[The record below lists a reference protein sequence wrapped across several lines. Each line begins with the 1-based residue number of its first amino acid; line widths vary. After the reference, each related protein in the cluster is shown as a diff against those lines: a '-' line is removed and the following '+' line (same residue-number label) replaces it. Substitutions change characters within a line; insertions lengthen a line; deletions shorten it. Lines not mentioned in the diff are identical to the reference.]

1 MHRILGIIQWLFGYS
16 FADFETCVSVI
27 PITPKLWPSGTCY
40 LMAWSLV
47 SDSFVET
54 PVHQNGYLAVRA
66 LFLALP
72 TRKCSQKRTQQ
83 QCVLYFLCF
92 PYVKY
97 CGPQVWLLKPLDTW
111 YHYNQIPS
119 WCQSAWG
126 VTPALPLTFCTNL
139 GSYLFGLISI
149 PLVWNPDALIP
160 PNPFRLMM
168 QISSQPGFFLGLLA
182 TLNRVFTLF
191 PWALS
196 LLDREWLRDGWE
208 SDMRGPKKSPAVKA
222 CHRCFMLPSGGEQR
236 VCLWIKH
243 MYACMW
249 SSGIYL
255 FKLTCLT

>member
-1 MHRILGIIQWLFGYS
+1 MNILKSLSAPPTFSCESPAYTDRGDIRPVLF
-16 FADFETCVSVI
+16 V
-27 PITPKLWPSGTCY
+27 
-40 LMAWSLV
+40 
-47 SDSFVET
+47 
-54 PVHQNGYLAVRA
+54 
-66 LFLALP
+66 LFL
-72 TRKCSQKRTQQ
+72 SYS
-83 QCVLYFLCF
+83 VYFSPLSEA
-92 PYVKY
+92 
-97 CGPQVWLLKPLDTW
+97 LDTW

-160 PNPFRLMM
+160 PNPFRLMT

-182 TLNRVFTLF
+182 TLNRVITLF

-196 LLDREWLRDGWE
+196 LLDREWLRDGRE
-208 SDMRGPKKSPAVKA
+208 SDMHGPKKSPAVKA
-222 CHRCFMLPSGGEQR
+222 CHRCFMLPSGSEQR